1 MRRHGP
7 IRVLLSLLLAAWLP
21 WCLCDRIAMGCC
33 DHAEAG
39 EAVAEAAGE
48 PSCGGSC
55 CAAHEEPAGDLPAS
69 DDPCRPFGQCEAG
82 CCVTKGLVS
91 ACAPE
96 VPVDSIGSPLPATV
110 ASAMT
115 EPPLVLASPI
125 VRDELRAAG
134 PRAGPGRADSAR
146 RLLAA
151 ICIQTT

>member
-1 MRRHGP
+1 
-7 IRVLLSLLLAAWLP
+7 
-21 WCLCDRIAMGCC
+21 MGCC
-33 DHAEAG
+33 ERAAPEIAPNI
-39 EAVAEAAGE
+39 EVAVT
-48 PSCGGSC
+48 CGGSC
-55 CAAHEEPAGDLPAS
+55 CASHQAPVEEIPTS

-96 VPVDSIGSPLPATV
+96 GPVDSIGSPLPATV

-134 PRAGPGRADSAR
+134 PQAGPGRADSAR
-146 RLLAA
+146 RLLIA
-151 ICIQTT
+151 ICVQTI